1 MKTLFRWALLCAAFL
16 LATTVHAADVFPG
29 TKLLFDTGKADIP
42 ATASADLKA
51 VADFLAAHPTAK
63 VQLSG
68 FVDSTGPVDVNK
80 ELAKARAFAVLD
92 ALKALGVAEDRVV
105 LQKPEDI
112 TAGSGEQ
119 ARKVEITLV
128 AAAGAGG
135 DAAQTAQAAASPA
148 AAEAASAP
156 AAAAPVPNK
165 GDVAWM
171 IVATLLVV
179 MMTVPGLALFYGG
192 LVRSK
197 NMLSVLMQ
205 VMVTFSLI
213 VVLWC
218 IYGYS
223 LAFTEGNSFIGGFDR
238 LFMKGLFDP
247 AAGTF
252 AMGATFSKGV
262 VIPELLFAAFQATFA
277 GITCCLIVGAFAE
290 RIKFSAV
297 LLFSALW
304 FTFSYAPIAHMVW
317 YWMGPDAY
325 TAADVVDAMNAKA
338 GLIWQWGALDFAG
351 GTVVH
356 INAAVAGLVGAFMV
370 GKRVGYGKEAMAPHS
385 LPLTMVGASLLWV
398 GWFGFNAG
406 SALEA
411 SNSAV
416 LAFMNTF
423 SATAAAVLA
432 WCLGEALM
440 RGKASML
447 GAASGAV
454 AGLVAITPA
463 AGNVGL
469 MGAIVIGFIAGFAC
483 LWGVNGLKRMLGADD
498 SLDVFGVHGVGGI
511 VGALLTGVFNAQ
523 ALGGPGLVTDWV
535 TATVGSN
542 GIGAQV
548 WIQLKAVLLTVVWS
562 GVVAFVAF
570 KIVDLTIGLRVTEE
584 EEREGLDIS
593 SHGETAYSK

>member
-1 MKTLFRWALLCAAFL
+1 MK
-16 LATTVHAADVFPG
+16 
-29 TKLLFDTGKADIP
+29 KLI
-42 ATASADLKA
+42 ASL
-51 VADFLAAHPTAK
+51 VLG
-63 VQLSG
+63 LSVLG
-68 FVDSTGPVDVNK
+68 F
-80 ELAKARAFAVLD
+80 
-92 ALKALGVAEDRVV
+92 
-105 LQKPEDI
+105 
-112 TAGSGEQ
+112 
-119 ARKVEITLV
+119 
-128 AAAGAGG
+128 AGA
-135 DAAQTAQAAASPA
+135 ALAQAASAPEA
-148 AAEAASAP
+148 AASVAAAASAP
-156 AAAAPVPNK
+156 AAAASAADAASAPAAAASTPVANK

-171 IVATLLVV
+171 IVATLLVI

-205 VMVTFSLI
+205 VLVTFSLI
-213 VVLWC
+213 VVLWM

-223 LAFTEGNSFIGGFDR
+223 LAFTEGNSFVGGLDR
-238 LFMKGLFDP
+238 LFMKGVFD
-247 AAGTF
+247 ASAGTF
-252 AMGATFSKGV
+252 AMAATFSKGV
-262 VIPELLFAAFQATFA
+262 YIPELLFVAFQATFA

-297 LLFSALW
+297 LLFMALW

-317 YWMGPDAY
+317 FWMGPDAY
-325 TAADVVDAMNAKA
+325 ASKDVVDAMNAKA

-356 INAAVAGLVGAFMV
+356 INAAVAGLVGAYMV
-370 GKRVGYGKEAMAPHS
+370 GKRVGYGKEAFTPHS
-385 LPLTMVGASLLWV
+385 LTLTMVGASLLWV

-411 SNSAV
+411 GNSAV

-432 WCLGEALM
+432 WSIGEALM

-463 AGNVGL
+463 AGNVGI
-469 MGAIVIGFIAGFAC
+469 MGAIVIGFVAGFAC
-483 LWGVNGLKRMLGADD
+483 LWGVNGLKKLLGADD

-511 VGALLTGVFNAQ
+511 VGALLTGVFNTQ
-523 ALGGPGLVTDWV
+523 ALGGPGLVGDWV
-535 TATVGSN
+535 TAAVSSN

-548 WIQLKAVLLTVVWS
+548 WIQLKAVLLTIVWS
-562 GVVAFVAF
+562 GIVSVVAF
-570 KIVDLTIGLRVTEE
+570 KIVDLVIGLRVPEE
-584 EEREGLDIS
+584 EEREGLDIT
-593 SHGETAYSK
+593 SHGETAYHQ